1 MEMMDS
7 NTSLKKNFIL
17 NVLLTLSTILFPL
30 ITFPYVSRV
39 IGPAGVGKVTFAT
52 SIISYFSMF
61 AQLGIPTYGIRVCA
75 RVRDDKEELTKT
87 VQELLIINLI
97 MDVISYTMLLFCLI
111 AVKGLHEYRSIIIM
125 MSSTILLTS
134 IGMEWLYRALEKYNF
149 ITVSSVAFKILAMI
163 LMFLMIHSESDVFAY
178 GVLTVLAASGS
189 FILNFLYARKYVSFK
204 PVGNYDFSRHFRPVV
219 VFFAM
224 SCATTVYTNLDNVM
238 LGFMTSDEQVG
249 YYNAAIKI
257 KSALVSV
264 VTSLGTVLLPR
275 ISYYISRNKMDE
287 ARSIVKKAI
296 QFVFVISVPMI
307 VYFFI
312 YATES
317 IIFLSGPLYTE
328 SILAMRIIT
337 PTILIIGISNVTG
350 IQILIPLGKE
360 KYVLYSE
367 VAGAITD
374 LVLNAVLIPKMGSAG
389 AATGTLIAEIVVLIV
404 QYYSIRNE
412 FPDIFHY
419 IRSKE
424 IVISCLIAVVVSIGF
439 HFCKWPHRLV
449 LCCSAALFFT
459 SYFGIM
465 VFYYKNPLLIQYI
478 PFIQQEK
485 K

>member
-1 MEMMDS
+1 
-7 NTSLKKNFIL
+7 
-17 NVLLTLSTILFPL
+17 
-30 ITFPYVSRV
+30 
-39 IGPAGVGKVTFAT
+39 
-52 SIISYFSMF
+52 
-61 AQLGIPTYGIRVCA
+61 
-75 RVRDDKEELTKT
+75 
-87 VQELLIINLI
+87 
-97 MDVISYTMLLFCLI
+97 
-111 AVKGLHEYRSIIIM
+111 M
-125 MSSTILLTS
+125 MSSTILFTS

-412 FPDIFHY
+412 VK
-419 IRSKE
+419 KE
-424 IVISCLIAVVVSIGF
+424 KSESPQNFSI
-439 HFCKWPHRLV
+439 
-449 LCCSAALFFT
+449 T
-459 SYFGIM
+459 
-465 VFYYKNPLLIQYI
+465 
-478 PFIQQEK
+478 
-485 K
+485 